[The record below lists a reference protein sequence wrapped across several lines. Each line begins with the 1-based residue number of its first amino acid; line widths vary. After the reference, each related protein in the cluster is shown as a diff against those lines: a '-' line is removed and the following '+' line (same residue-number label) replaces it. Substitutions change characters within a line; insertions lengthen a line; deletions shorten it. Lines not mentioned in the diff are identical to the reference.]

1 MAGTF
6 ALRVVSPEGNVLKDD
21 VEFVVLPGEAGELGI
36 LPNHAPLIA
45 GLNVGVIRYTKE
57 GNIKR
62 LAISGGFV
70 EVADN
75 QVTVLAETAEPGE
88 MIDLARAL
96 AAKERAEKRISQRTA
111 ELDVRR
117 AEFALRKAL
126 SRIQAAEDGSKH
138 H

>member
-21 VEFVVLPGEAGELGI
+21 VEFVILPGQAGELGI

-45 GLNVGVIRYTKE
+45 GLNVGVMRYTKD
-57 GNIKR
+57 GSTKR
-62 LAISGGFV
+62 MAISGGFV

-88 MIDLARAL
+88 LIDLQRAL
-96 AAKERAEKRISQRTA
+96 AAKERAERRLARKDGDMDLQ
-111 ELDVRR
+111 R
-117 AEFALRKAL
+117 AEFALRKAMA
-126 SRIQAAEDGSKH
+126 RIKAAEKSDKH
-138 H
+138 L

>member
-21 VEFVVLPGEAGELGI
+21 VEFAVLPGEAGELGI

-57 GNIKR
+57 GDSKR

-88 MIDLARAL
+88 MIDLTRAL
-96 AAKERAEKRISQRTA
+96 AAKERAEMRISQHRD
-111 ELDVRR
+111 DVDLRR
-117 AEFALRKAL
+117 AEFALKKAVA
-126 SRIQAAEDGSKH
+126 RINAAENVGKH